1 MKTVWLRFVIG
12 VILMQSL
19 AWTQQSS
26 DSAPNTLAYE
36 NGTIANNS
44 YTNECFGFSLTIP
57 DGWQLNTQVVGPD
70 AKGRHTPGGGLVLLV
85 IERHKDGAFGDRIVL
100 TASDA
105 SGLPPTVQE
114 FVSGSVQQQIKSDP
128 EHRELLR
135 DAHIVDYAGKHFARA
150 DYKQRLGERPLYLSF
165 VYTKFRGHYIGETL
179 MSGSPEGLEESANS
193 LQYSSFREDQPNSKC
208 VMKGDSNSTGMIG
221 GVIGSVAQSS
231 QSGQPQ
237 QRVRVSQG
245 VSQGLLIKK
254 VQPRYPEE
262 ARQGRLQGQV
272 VLQVVIDKN
281 GDFET
286 VSLVSGHPLLAP
298 AAIEAVKQWKY
309 KPYLL
314 QGQPVAVDTQ
324 VIVNFQLSWN

>member
-1 MKTVWLRFVIG
+1 MKRVSFLFVIG

-26 DSAPNTLAYE
+26 DSAPSTLAYE
-36 NGTIANNS
+36 NGSIANNS
-44 YTNECFGFSLTIP
+44 YANECFGFSLTIP
-57 DGWQLNTQVVGPD
+57 DGWQLNTQIVGSD
-70 AKGRHTPGGGLVLLV
+70 TKGRHTPGGLVLLV
-85 IERHKDGAFGDRIVL
+85 IDRHKDGAFGDRIVL

-105 SGLPPTVQE
+105 SGLPATVQE
-114 FVSGSVQQQIKSDP
+114 FVSGSVRQQIKSDP

-135 DAHIVDYAGKHFARA
+135 DSHIVDYAGKHFVRA
-150 DYKQRLGERPLYLSF
+150 DYKQQLAEHPLYLSF
-165 VYTKFRGHYIGETL
+165 VYTKFRGYYIGETL
-179 MSGSPEGLEESANS
+179 MAGTPEGLEESANS

-221 GVIGSVAQSS
+221 GVIGSVARSS
-231 QSGQPQ
+231 QSGQP

-262 ARQGRLQGQV
+262 ARQGRIQGQV
-272 VLQVVIDKN
+272 VLQVEIDKN
-281 GDFET
+281 GDMQKVT
-286 VSLVSGHPLLAP
+286 LVSGHPLLAP